1 MKQNHWKERIG
12 IMYSTNPDFEYE
24 TNQVEE
30 EETLPKEKQ
39 SLRISLD
46 KRNRGGKSV
55 TLITG
60 FRGKQ
65 DSLDEIG
72 KWLKTKCGVGGSGK
86 KWRNPYTRRFP
97 AKSIGVI
104 AKRRVYK
111 KPYHLEKE
119 EGRYVDCL
127 QSFCRSR

>member
-1 MKQNHWKERIG
+1 MEQNHWKERIG

-72 KWLKTKCGVGGSGK
+72 KWLKTKCGVGGAVKNGEILIQGDFRQK
-86 KWRNPYTRRFP
+86 VLELLQKEGYI
-97 AKSIGVI
+97 KSRII
-104 AKRRVYK
+104 
-111 KPYHLEKE
+111 
-119 EGRYVDCL
+119 
-127 QSFCRSR
+127 